1 MIEKIQ
7 VLISQ
12 IENDLKAI
20 ATLFSRISPYEKK
33 QPQMLEE
40 LIAVGYYLH
49 NLYCAFENIFKNI
62 AQTFENQ
69 LEFFQFLSVSY
80 DGTFLFKRKVWIV
93 DTTQW
98 HAQLLKLMI
107 LEIRGIRPNIIS
119 QESYNC
125 LDEFRRFRHLFRAAY
140 DIELDWERMA
150 LVVKKALQLKQIY
163 RKEISLFLQFL
174 NDMQEVAE

>member
-12 IENDLKAI
+12 IENDLKTI
-20 ATLFSRISPYEKK
+20 ATLFFRINPYENE
-33 QPQMLEE
+33 QPQTYEE
-40 LIAVGYYLH
+40 LISVGYYLH

-69 LEFFQFLSVSY
+69 
-80 DGTFLFKRKVWIV
+80 IV
-93 DTTQW
+93 DTAQW
-98 HAQLLKLMI
+98 HAELLKLMK
-107 LEIRGIRPNIIS
+107 LEIRGIRSNVIS

-125 LDEFRRFRHLFRAAY
+125 LDELRRFRHLFRAAY

-150 LVVKKALQLKQIY
+150 LVVKKALQLKQTY
-163 RKEISLFLQFL
+163 RKEINRFLQFL
-174 NDMQEVAE
+174 NNMQELAK

>member
-12 IENDLKAI
+12 IENDLETI

-33 QPQMLEE
+33 QPQTPEE

-62 AQTFENQ
+62 SQTFENQ
-69 LEFFQFLSVSY
+69 
-80 DGTFLFKRKVWIV
+80 II

-98 HAQLLKLMI
+98 HAELLKLMK
-107 LEIRGIRPNIIS
+107 LEIRDIRPNIIS
-119 QESYNC
+119 QESYNY
-125 LDEFRRFRHLFRAAY
+125 LDELRRFRHLFRAAY
-140 DIELDWERMA
+140 GIELDWERME
-150 LVVKKALQLKQIY
+150 LVVKKTLQLKEIY
-163 RKEISLFLQFL
+163 RKEISRFLQFL
-174 NDMQEVAE
+174 NDMQKAAE